1 MAFYFLYPI
10 TEPHFIAP
18 PSCPLTQSCFCQW
31 SLSWCST
38 KVLWDKVPENNAIM
52 IKKCPKNTKS
62 KQQQKQ
68 PRKNSRGE
76 MLVTFSVWPDWKILH
91 LVWKAIFMFSLS
103 SRGKCIASVNKSFQ
117 EQRTLCMGHLAVVHM
132 SLVLWVL
139 FEDYRTLLNHDKNV
153 GYCLSPDF
161 KNL

>member
-1 MAFYFLYPI
+1 MPSYTELFLSM
-10 TEPHFIAP
+10 IA
-18 PSCPLTQSCFCQW
+18 LMVFNEGFMRW
-31 SLSWCST
+31 SAR
-38 KVLWDKVPENNAIM
+38 KQRHNDQEIPQK
-52 IKKCPKNTKS
+52 TKS

-91 LVWKAIFMFSLS
+91 LVWKAIFLFSLS

-161 KNL
+161 KSL